1 FSLIKVSLHQSYFRI
16 GVRMAR
22 GPGGASATG
31 IYNGRKPGG
40 RAMGE
45 VGTSGSDPRPSEH
58 RFLTIEFIDLVG
70 FTDLAEQLDPEELG
84 LLLRRYQRLALT
96 TMERFGGFVAQA
108 FGDGLLVYFGYPAAH
123 GNDAERALL
132 AAFALLQ
139 GLRDLDTTVHG
150 RTMPKLEARIGVHSG
165 LVMIAQELVTG
176 PGTSG
181 YGAVGEAVNLS
192 NRLQGEVPSGGIA
205 ISQET
210 ASIVEGL
217 FECRPLGLKAIK
229 GLSRKVEVYQVV
241 RPLPD
246 TKRSESRV
254 RRGAARMVGR
264 EGAIERILARW
275 QVAREGARCQ
285 TVAVVGD
292 AGLGKTRLMLELS
305 SRPEFADATL
315 VQGQCHEL
323 FASTPLYPIRV
334 FLRGRAGL
342 TADDEESVRL
352 DKIAA
357 YLVEIGRDTQENRE
371 LIATL
376 RGVGAPDRGAAPAA
390 TPQLLKQKQYQL
402 IGSIFDQAAR
412 AHPVVLWIDDA
423 HWLDPSSAELL
434 RDVVVASTKVPVL
447 AVLTMRPFPK
457 GPALPEIDET
467 IPLEHLGMQDC
478 LELARSVPGA
488 GGLSEE
494 MVVKAVEA
502 AEGVPFF
509 LEQLVISL
517 LDEQAR
523 GPAPHR
529 RLSGVPLML
538 AELMSERLDRR
549 PGARR
554 IAQAAACIGGAFTLD
569 FLLALLEDEAQVRE
583 RLEALVEAEI
593 LLPKRVGAEI
603 RYEFRHAL
611 LQRMAHESMVQT
623 ERRAMHAHIVA
634 VLRNP
639 AVGEPA
645 IPEVLAHHLTEAG
658 AFPEAVGAWLRA
670 GVAADRRSAHVE
682 AVEHIRNGLR
692 LLDKIPDPGSR
703 RQFELNLQASMM
715 GSLLA
720 SQSATS
726 PELAACCERGLQL
739 CEEGAAVPMAFP
751 FAFGQFTFV
760 NCRGRTGEAISL
772 ARQFISRAEHG
783 GFESERVIGHRMLG
797 QALLAKGDTAGAKA
811 ALERS
816 MALYVPARDA
826 ATTHLY
832 GQNTE
837 VHTKSLLS
845 VTYLC
850 LGDVDIAIETG
861 LDALRAADAIR
872 HPHSTAIPM
881 VYVGGWL
888 FWLCGAAEQMLTVGK
903 SLLALAEQHRLYGFR
918 AHAAAFI
925 GWALCQGGN
934 PEAGMSMIA
943 KAIAAFDSVQFRLST
958 AGHVANLAD
967 AQRRAGR
974 LAEAAV
980 TCERAMELMPEG
992 CQWLEAELR
1001 RVHAL
1006 VAAELAPGERDH
1018 AETLFRGAVS
1028 CAQEY
1033 RFPVLERRCLLSLAR
1048 FLTASGRPDA
1058 SVESRLGE
1066 LSHLADLDRRVARAM
1081 QGFSHV

>member
-1 FSLIKVSLHQSYFRI
+1 
-16 GVRMAR
+16 
-22 GPGGASATG
+22 
-31 IYNGRKPGG
+31 
-40 RAMGE
+40 
-45 VGTSGSDPRPSEH
+45 
-58 RFLTIEFIDLVG
+58 
-70 FTDLAEQLDPEELG
+70 
-84 LLLRRYQRLALT
+84 
-96 TMERFGGFVAQA
+96 
-108 FGDGLLVYFGYPAAH
+108 
-123 GNDAERALL
+123 
-132 AAFALLQ
+132 
-139 GLRDLDTTVHG
+139 
-150 RTMPKLEARIGVHSG
+150 
-165 LVMIAQELVTG
+165 MIAQELVAS
-176 PGTSG
+176 PGSSG

-192 NRLQGEVPSGGIA
+192 ARLQAEVPSGGIA

-217 FECRPLGLKAIK
+217 FECKSLGLKAIK

-241 RPLPD
+241 RALPD
-246 TKRSESRV
+246 TKRTGSRL

-264 EGAIERILARW
+264 EAAIERILARW
-275 QVAREGARCQ
+275 KIARDESRCQ
-285 TVAVVGD
+285 TIAVVGD

-315 VQGQCHEL
+315 LQGQCHEI

-352 DKIAA
+352 NKISA
-357 YLVEIGRDTQENRE
+357 YLDEIDRNTQENRD
-371 LIATL
+371 LIASL
-376 RGVGAPDRGAAPAA
+376 LDVGASDSGKAAAA

-402 IGSIFDQAAR
+402 IGSIFDQGAR
-412 AHPVVLWIDDA
+412 ARPVILWIDDA

-434 RDVVVASTKVPVL
+434 RDIVSASAKLPVL
-447 AVLTMRPFPK
+447 VVLTMRPFPE
-457 GPALPEIDET
+457 GSGLPDIDET
-467 IPLEHLGMQDC
+467 LRLEHLGLQDC

-488 GGLSEE
+488 GELSEE
-494 MVVKAVEA
+494 MVEKAVEA

-517 LDEQAR
+517 LDEQSR
-523 GPAPHR
+523 GAAPHR
-529 RLSGVPLML
+529 RLGGVPLML

-549 PGARR
+549 PGSRR

-569 FLLALLEDEAQVRE
+569 FLLALLEEEAQVRE
-583 RLEALVEAEI
+583 RVEALVEAEI
-593 LLPKRVGAEI
+593 LVPKRVGAEI

-611 LQRMAHESMVQT
+611 LQMMAHESMVQT
-623 ERRAMHAHIVA
+623 ERRAMHGRIVE
-634 VLRNP
+634 VLRNA

-645 IPEVLAHHLTEAG
+645 IPEVLAYHLTEAG
-658 AFPEAVGAWLRA
+658 ALPEAVGAWLRA

-682 AVEHIRNGLR
+682 AVEHFRSGLR
-692 LLDKIPDPGSR
+692 LLTKIPDPGSR

-739 CEEGAAVPMAFP
+739 CEEGAAERMVFP

-760 NCRGRTGEAISL
+760 NCRGRTDEAIGL
-772 ARQFISRAEHG
+772 ARQFIFRAEHG

-797 QALLAKGDTAGAKA
+797 QALLAKGDAAEAKA

-816 MALYVPARDA
+816 LALYVPERDA

-850 LGDVDIAIETG
+850 LGDVDIALETG
-861 LDALRAADAIR
+861 IDALRTGDAIR

-918 AHAAAFI
+918 VHATAFI

-934 PEAGMSMIA
+934 PEEGMSMLA
-943 KAIAAFDSVQFRLST
+943 KAIAAFDSVQWRLSV

-967 AQRRAGR
+967 VQRRVGR
-974 LAEAAV
+974 LTEAAA

-1006 VAAELAPGERDH
+1006 VAAELAPTELDRSE
-1018 AETLFRGAVS
+1018 ALLRRAVR
-1028 CAQEY
+1028 CAQDY
-1033 RFPVLERRCLLSLAR
+1033 RFPVLERRCLLSLSQ
-1048 FLTASGRPDA
+1048 FLESAGRPDA
-1058 SVESRLGE
+1058 TVESRLGE
-1066 LSHLADLDRRVARAM
+1066 LSHLGDLDQRVARAM
-1081 QGFSHV
+1081 QHFSHA

>member
-1 FSLIKVSLHQSYFRI
+1 MSDFGS
-16 GVRMAR
+16 
-22 GPGGASATG
+22 
-31 IYNGRKPGG
+31 
-40 RAMGE
+40 
-45 VGTSGSDPRPSEH
+45 SGSDPRPSEH

-84 LLLRRYQRLALT
+84 LLLRRYQLLALT

-132 AAFALLQ
+132 AALALLR
-139 GLRDLDTTVHG
+139 GLRDLDTNVHG
-150 RTMPKLEARIGVHSG
+150 RTIPKLEVRIGVHSG
-165 LVMIAQELVTG
+165 LVMIAQELVTS
-176 PGTSG
+176 PGSSG

-192 NRLQGEVPSGGIA
+192 ARLQVEVPSGGIA

-217 FECRPLGLKAIK
+217 FECKSLGPKVIK

-241 RPLPD
+241 RALPD
-246 TKRSESRV
+246 TQRTESRL

-264 EGAIERILARW
+264 EAAIERILARW
-275 QVAREGARCQ
+275 KVTRDESRCQ

-315 VQGQCHEL
+315 LQLQCHEI

-352 DKIAA
+352 DKISA
-357 YLVEIGRDTQENRE
+357 YLDEIGRNTQENRD
-371 LIATL
+371 LIASL
-376 RGVGAPDRGAAPAA
+376 LGVGASDSGKAAAA
-390 TPQLLKQKQYQL
+390 TPQLLKQKQFQL

-412 AHPVVLWIDDA
+412 ARPVILWIDDA

-434 RDVVVASTKVPVL
+434 RDIVAASAKLPVL
-447 AVLTMRPFPK
+447 AALTMRPFPK
-457 GPALPEIDET
+457 GPALLEVDET
-467 IPLEHLGMQDC
+467 VRLELLGLEDC
-478 LELARSVPGA
+478 LELTRSVPGA
-488 GGLSEE
+488 GGLSAE
-494 MVVKAVEA
+494 MILTAVEA

-517 LDEQAR
+517 LDQESRA
-523 GPAPHR
+523 PAPHR
-529 RLSGVPLML
+529 RLGVPLML

-554 IAQAAACIGGAFTLD
+554 VAQASACIGGAFTLD
-569 FLLALLEDEAQVRE
+569 FLLALLKDETQVRE

-593 LLPKRVGAEI
+593 LLPKRAGAEI

-611 LQRMAHESMVQT
+611 LQRMAHESMIQT
-623 ERRAMHAHIVA
+623 ERRAMHARVVD
-634 VLRNP
+634 VLRN
-639 AVGEPA
+639 AAAGEPA
-645 IPEVLAHHLTEAG
+645 IPEVLAYHLTEAG
-658 AFPEAVGAWLRA
+658 AVPEAVAAWLRA

-682 AVEHIRNGLR
+682 AVEHIRNGLG

-739 CEEGAAVPMAFP
+739 CEEGAAVPMVFP

-760 NCRGRTGEAISL
+760 NCRGRTSEAISL
-772 ARQFISRAEHG
+772 ARQFISRAEGG
-783 GFESERVIGHRMLG
+783 GFDSERVIGHRMLG
-797 QALLAKGDTAGAKA
+797 QALLAKGDAAGAKT

-816 MALYVPARDA
+816 LALYVPERDA

-850 LGDVDIAIETG
+850 LGDVDIALETG
-861 LDALRAADAIR
+861 LDALRTADAIR

-903 SLLALAEQHRLYGFR
+903 GLLALAEQHRLYGFR
-918 AHAAAFI
+918 AHAGAFI
-925 GWALCQGGN
+925 GWALCQLGN
-934 PEAGMSMIA
+934 PEEGMAMMA
-943 KAIAAFDSVQFRLST
+943 KAIAALDAVQFRLSV

-967 AQRRAGR
+967 VQRRVGR
-974 LAEAAV
+974 LAEATA

-1006 VAAELAPGERDH
+1006 VAAELAPTDLDR
-1018 AETLFRGAVS
+1018 AESLLRGAVK
-1028 CAQEY
+1028 CAQDY
-1033 RFPVLERRCLLSLAR
+1033 GFAVLERRCLVSLVQ
-1048 FLTASGRPDA
+1048 FLDSAGCPDA
-1058 SVESRLGE
+1058 TVESRLGE
-1066 LSHLADLDRRVARAM
+1066 LAHLADLDRRVARAM
-1081 QGFSHV
+1081 QQFSHA